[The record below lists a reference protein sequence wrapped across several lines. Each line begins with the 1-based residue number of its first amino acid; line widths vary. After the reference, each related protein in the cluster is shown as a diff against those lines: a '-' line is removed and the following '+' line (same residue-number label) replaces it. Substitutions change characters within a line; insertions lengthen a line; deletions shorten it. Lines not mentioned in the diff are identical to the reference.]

1 MKMIGRWNNKNR
13 NEAIAIGTTLSTKY
27 EDLMREKMKESHG
40 MTVTPSTEYLYTVF
54 DCGKRHAVNMRERIC
69 TCRRFHMDV
78 MPFPVYPIPDESIW
92 EIPLDVIADIVLPP
106 KGKIRPGRPQKILTQ
121 KSGESRRKKS
131 RITCGLCGQQDH
143 NRQTYRNIPQE
154 A

>member
-1 MKMIGRWNNKNR
+1 M
-13 NEAIAIGTTLSTKY
+13 AQ
-27 EDLMREKMKESHG
+27 EK
-40 MTVTPSTEYLYTVF
+40 VTPSTEYLYTVF

-78 MPFPVYPIPDESIW
+78 MPY
-92 EIPLDVIADIVLPP
+92 IVLPP